1 MKSLSVDQILALIN
15 YENLLKFYE
24 TILNGDETLYELL
37 KQERIRWHPD
47 KWIGKLNQNEMI
59 MDVDYELTIKM
70 VDSISQTIN
79 SIIESL

>member
-47 KWIGKLNQNEMI
+47 KWIGKLNQKN
-59 MDVDYELTIKM
+59 DYGC
-70 VDSISQTIN
+70 
-79 SIIESL
+79 